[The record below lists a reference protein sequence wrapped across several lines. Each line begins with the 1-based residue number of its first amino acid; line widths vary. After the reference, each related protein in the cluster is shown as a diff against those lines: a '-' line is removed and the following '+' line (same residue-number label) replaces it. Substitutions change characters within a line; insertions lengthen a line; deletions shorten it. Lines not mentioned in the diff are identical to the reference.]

1 MPERSGNDAN
11 LTLPERSGN
20 PSPPLGE
27 RLDFTPVT
35 SRTVTLLDVA
45 RAAGVSKSTVSDA
58 LQGSG
63 RVAEA
68 TRDRVRA
75 VAEELGYRPNSAARR
90 LRRASTGAVGLHL
103 PATATRLDYYM
114 NLAFGAVERAQE
126 DGLDMVLL
134 APSGAAGGRIAS
146 RVDGLLVIDP
156 EPGDSAVPGLLDAG
170 VPVVTGERYL
180 GPATGPSGAVVCDNA
195 ASLTALLDHVTERGA
210 RRPALLAPSGSSAWA
225 TALRATAGSWGRAH
239 GVAVT
244 LRTVPFAAT
253 PAEAEAATLA
263 LLAADPAVDAVIC
276 APDGSAPGVL
286 RAATALGRK
295 VGASGT
301 SDTSGATNASGSSGA
316 TSTSG
321 AIDGNGRT
329 GEGDRTEHDRSE
341 GDRTERGGPGSPG
354 GTDAA
359 VGPVGAGLLVASCVD
374 GTATRGAEPPVTA
387 VDLRPAAYGRACA
400 ELLCDILAG
409 RAAPDTV
416 RRHSWSLETRASTRP
431 PG

>member
-1 MPERSGNDAN
+1 M
-11 LTLPERSGN
+11 
-20 PSPPLGE
+20 
-27 RLDFTPVT
+27 T

-126 DGLDMVLL
+126 DGLDVVLL

-156 EPGDSAVPGLLDAG
+156 EAGDSAVPGLLDAG

-180 GPATGPSGAVVCDNA
+180 GPSAGPSAAVVCDNA

-210 RRPALLAPSGSSAWA
+210 RRPAVLAPSGSSAWA
-225 TALRATAGSWGRAH
+225 TALRATARSWGLAH
-239 GVAVT
+239 GVEVA

-253 PAEAEAATLA
+253 PAEAEETTRA
-263 LLAADPAVDAVIC
+263 LLTADPAVDAVIC

-286 RAATALGRK
+286 RAAAALGRDAGTTGGG
-295 VGASGT
+295 GAAAAGPPE
-301 SDTSGATNASGSSGA
+301 NA
-316 TSTSG
+316 
-321 AIDGNGRT
+321 RPT
-329 GEGDRTEHDRSE
+329 G
-341 GDRTERGGPGSPG
+341 P
-354 GTDAA
+354 
-359 VGPVGAGLLVASCVD
+359 GLLVAACVD
-374 GTATRGAEPPVTA
+374 GPATRGAEPPVTA

-400 ELLCDILAG
+400 ELLCDILAD

-416 RRHSWSLETRASTRP
+416 RRHAWSLETRASTGS

>member
-1 MPERSGNDAN
+1 M
-11 LTLPERSGN
+11 
-20 PSPPLGE
+20 
-27 RLDFTPVT
+27 T

-126 DGLDMVLL
+126 DGLDMMLL
-134 APSGAAGGRIAS
+134 GPSGVAGGRIAS
-146 RVDGLLVIDP
+146 RIDGLLVIDP
-156 EPGDSAVPGLLDAG
+156 ESGDSAVPGLLDAG

-180 GPATGPSGAVVCDNA
+180 GPAGGPSGAVVCDNA

-210 RRPALLAPSGSSAWA
+210 RRPAVLAPSGSSAWA
-225 TALRATAGSWGRAH
+225 TALRATAGSWGRAR
-239 GVAVT
+239 GVPVT

-253 PAEAEAATLA
+253 PAEAEAATRE

-286 RAATALGRK
+286 RAAAALGRP
-295 VGASGT
+295 VGGSGG
-301 SDTSGATNASGSSGA
+301 SGGDGGSGGSGEGAVHQADESRGSGSRSGNGNGSCGEGAGPGGGGATADGSSGA
-316 TSTSG
+316 
-321 AIDGNGRT
+321 
-329 GEGDRTEHDRSE
+329 
-341 GDRTERGGPGSPG
+341 P
-354 GTDAA
+354 
-359 VGPVGAGLLVASCVD
+359 LLVASCVD

-400 ELLCDILAG
+400 ALLCDILAG
-409 RAAPDTV
+409 RTAPDTV
-416 RRHSWSLETRASTRP
+416 RGHAWSLEIRASTGP
-431 PG
+431 SAAPAGP

>member
-1 MPERSGNDAN
+1 M
-11 LTLPERSGN
+11 
-20 PSPPLGE
+20 
-27 RLDFTPVT
+27 T

-75 VAEELGYRPNSAARR
+75 VADDLGYRPNSAARR

-156 EPGDSAVPGLLDAG
+156 EAGDSAVPGLLDAG

-180 GPATGPSGAVVCDNA
+180 GPAAGPSGAVVCDNA
-195 ASLTALLDHVTERGA
+195 ASLTALLDHVTERGS

-225 TALRATAGSWGRAH
+225 TALRATADAWGRSH
-239 GVAVT
+239 GVEVT

-253 PAEAEAATLA
+253 PAETEAATRA

-286 RAATALGRK
+286 RAAAALSREVGRA
-295 VGASGT
+295 GEA
-301 SDTSGATNASGSSGA
+301 DL
-316 TSTSG
+316 
-321 AIDGNGRT
+321 RT
-329 GEGDRTEHDRSE
+329 GV
-341 GDRTERGGPGSPG
+341 
-354 GTDAA
+354 A
-359 VGPVGAGLLVASCVD
+359 VLVASCVD
-374 GTATRGAEPPVTA
+374 GPAARGAEPPVTA

-400 ELLCDILAG
+400 ELLCDILAD

-416 RRHSWSLETRASTRP
+416 RRHAWSLEVRASTGSRA
-431 PG
+431 

>member
-1 MPERSGNDAN
+1 M
-11 LTLPERSGN
+11 
-20 PSPPLGE
+20 
-27 RLDFTPVT
+27 T

-75 VAEELGYRPNSAARR
+75 VAEDLGYRPNSAARR

-276 APDGSAPGVL
+276 APDGSAPGAL
-286 RAATALGRK
+286 RAAAALGRK
-295 VGASGT
+295 VGASGA
-301 SDTSGATNASGSSGA
+301 SGTSGAGSASGASGA

-329 GEGDRTEHDRSE
+329 GEGSRTEHDRSE
-341 GDRTERGGPGSPG
+341 GGRTEGDRTEHGGPGKPASPG
-354 GTDAA
+354 STDPAA
-359 VGPVGAGLLVASCVD
+359 GPLGAGLLVASCVD

-409 RAAPDTV
+409 RTAPDTV
-416 RRHSWSLETRASTRP
+416 RRHSWSLETRTSTGP

>member
-1 MPERSGNDAN
+1 M
-11 LTLPERSGN
+11 
-20 PSPPLGE
+20 
-27 RLDFTPVT
+27 T

-253 PAEAEAATLA
+253 PAEAEAATRA

-286 RAATALGRK
+286 RAAAALGRK
-295 VGASGT
+295 VGAGSACGT
-301 SDTSGATNASGSSGA
+301 ISANRAS
-316 TSTSG
+316 
-321 AIDGNGRT
+321 DGNGRT
-329 GEGDRTEHDRSE
+329 GEGGRSE
-341 GDRTERGGPGSPG
+341 GGGPGRPG

-359 VGPVGAGLLVASCVD
+359 AGPVGAGLLVASCVD

-400 ELLCDILAG
+400 ELLCDILAD

-416 RRHSWSLETRASTRP
+416 RRHSWSLETRASTGS

>member
-1 MPERSGNDAN
+1 M
-11 LTLPERSGN
+11 
-20 PSPPLGE
+20 
-27 RLDFTPVT
+27 T

-45 RAAGVSKSTVSDA
+45 RTAGVSKSTVSDA

-75 VAEELGYRPNSAARR
+75 VAAELGYRPNSAARR

-156 EPGDSAVPGLLDAG
+156 EAGDSAVPGLLDAG

-195 ASLTALLDHVTERGA
+195 ASLTVLLDHVTERGA

-225 TALRATAGSWGRAH
+225 TALRTTAGSWGRAH

-253 PAEAEAATLA
+253 PAEAEAATRA

-286 RAATALGRK
+286 RAAAALGRK
-295 VGASGT
+295 VGASGG
-301 SDTSGATNASGSSGA
+301 SEGSEESGGSEGGGRPGGAGATAGPPGA
-316 TSTSG
+316 
-321 AIDGNGRT
+321 R
-329 GEGDRTEHDRSE
+329 
-341 GDRTERGGPGSPG
+341 
-354 GTDAA
+354 
-359 VGPVGAGLLVASCVD
+359 LLVASCVD
-374 GTATRGAEPPVTA
+374 GTATRGAAPPVTA

-416 RRHSWSLETRASTRP
+416 RRHAWSLEIRDSTGPSAAHRIP
-431 PG
+431 

>member
-1 MPERSGNDAN
+1 M
-11 LTLPERSGN
+11 
-20 PSPPLGE
+20 
-27 RLDFTPVT
+27 T

-63 RVAEA
+63 RVADA

-103 PATATRLDYYM
+103 PTTATRLDYYM

-126 DGLDMVLL
+126 DGLDVVLL

-156 EPGDSAVPGLLDAG
+156 EAGDSAVPGLLDAG

-180 GPATGPSGAVVCDNA
+180 GPSAGPSAAVVCDNA

-210 RRPALLAPSGSSAWA
+210 RRPAVLAPSGSSAWA
-225 TALRATAGSWGRAH
+225 TALRATARSWGPAH
-239 GVAVT
+239 GVEVA

-253 PAEAEAATLA
+253 PAEAEETTRA
-263 LLAADPAVDAVIC
+263 LLTADPAVDAVIC

-286 RAATALGRK
+286 RAAAALGRD
-295 VGASGT
+295 VGTTGGG
-301 SDTSGATNASGSSGA
+301 GAAAAGPPENA
-316 TSTSG
+316 
-321 AIDGNGRT
+321 R
-329 GEGDRTEHDRSE
+329 
-341 GDRTERGGPGSPG
+341 P
-354 GTDAA
+354 AA
-359 VGPVGAGLLVASCVD
+359 PGLLVAACVD
-374 GTATRGAEPPVTA
+374 GPATRGAVPPVTA

-400 ELLCDILAG
+400 ELLCDILAD

-416 RRHSWSLETRASTRP
+416 RRHAWSLETRASTGS

>member
-1 MPERSGNDAN
+1 M
-11 LTLPERSGN
+11 
-20 PSPPLGE
+20 
-27 RLDFTPVT
+27 T

-239 GVAVT
+239 GMVVT

-253 PAEAEAATLA
+253 PAEAEAATRA

-286 RAATALGRK
+286 RAAAALGRK
-295 VGASGT
+295 VGAI
-301 SDTSGATNASGSSGA
+301 NASGASSA
-316 TSTSG
+316 REAREASRASSAREASG
-321 AIDGNGRT
+321 GSGRNGGNGGSERND
-329 GEGDRTEHDRSE
+329 EGGQSE
-341 GDRTERGGPGSPG
+341 GGLREGGGPGSPR
-354 GTDAA
+354 GTGAA
-359 VGPVGAGLLVASCVD
+359 VDPVGAGLLVASCVD
-374 GTATRGAEPPVTA
+374 GTATRAAEPPVTA
-387 VDLRPAAYGRACA
+387 VDLHPTAYGRACA
-400 ELLCDILAG
+400 ELLCDILAD

-416 RRHSWSLETRASTRP
+416 RRHSWSLETRASTGS

>member
-1 MPERSGNDAN
+1 M
-11 LTLPERSGN
+11 
-20 PSPPLGE
+20 
-27 RLDFTPVT
+27 T

-239 GVAVT
+239 GVTVT
-244 LRTVPFAAT
+244 VRTVPFAAT
-253 PAEAEAATLA
+253 PAEAEAATRD
-263 LLAADPAVDAVIC
+263 LLAADPTVDAVIC

-286 RAATALGRK
+286 RAAAALGRK
-295 VGASGT
+295 VGAS
-301 SDTSGATNASGSSGA
+301 NASGAGGAGETRGAGGASSASGA
-316 TSTSG
+316 GG
-321 AIDGNGRT
+321 A
-329 GEGDRTEHDRSE
+329 
-341 GDRTERGGPGSPG
+341 GG
-354 GTDAA
+354 AA
-359 VGPVGAGLLVASCVD
+359 VGPGLLVASCVD

-387 VDLRPAAYGRACA
+387 VDLHPAAYGRACA

-416 RRHSWSLETRASTRP
+416 RRHSWSLETRASTDP

>member
-1 MPERSGNDAN
+1 M
-11 LTLPERSGN
+11 
-20 PSPPLGE
+20 
-27 RLDFTPVT
+27 T

-45 RAAGVSKSTVSDA
+45 RAAGVSKSTASDA

-156 EPGDSAVPGLLDAG
+156 EAGDSAVPGLLDAG

-180 GPATGPSGAVVCDNA
+180 GPSAGPSAAVVCDNA

-210 RRPALLAPSGSSAWA
+210 RRPAVLAPSGSSAWA
-225 TALRATAGSWGRAH
+225 TALRATARSWGLAH
-239 GVAVT
+239 GVEVA

-253 PAEAEAATLA
+253 PAEAEETTRA
-263 LLAADPAVDAVIC
+263 LLTADPAVDAVIC

-286 RAATALGRK
+286 RAAAALGRE
-295 VGASGT
+295 VGTTGGGGGTGRSNGTGGGTPPEPGIIARSGT
-301 SDTSGATNASGSSGA
+301 PPEPGIIARSGTPPEPGIFARSG
-316 TSTSG
+316 
-321 AIDGNGRT
+321 
-329 GEGDRTEHDRSE
+329 
-341 GDRTERGGPGSPG
+341 P
-354 GTDAA
+354 
-359 VGPVGAGLLVASCVD
+359 GLLVAACVD
-374 GTATRGAEPPVTA
+374 GPATRGAEPPVTA

-400 ELLCDILAG
+400 ELLCDILAD

-416 RRHSWSLETRASTRP
+416 RRHAWSLETRAST
-431 PG
+431 GSTG

>member
-1 MPERSGNDAN
+1 M
-11 LTLPERSGN
+11 
-20 PSPPLGE
+20 
-27 RLDFTPVT
+27 T

-156 EPGDSAVPGLLDAG
+156 EPGDRAVPGLLDAG
-170 VPVVTGERYL
+170 IPVVTGERYL
-180 GPATGPSGAVVCDNA
+180 GPASGPSGAVVCDNA

-253 PAEAEAATLA
+253 PAEAEAATRA

-286 RAATALGRK
+286 RAAAALGRK
-295 VGASGT
+295 VGAISA
-301 SDTSGATNASGSSGA
+301 SGAIGAHDASTASSAHGA
-316 TSTSG
+316 TSACG
-321 AIDGNGRT
+321 ASDGNGRT
-329 GEGDRTEHDRSE
+329 GEDGRSEDGRSE
-341 GDRTERGGPGSPG
+341 GGGPGGPG
-354 GTDAA
+354 GTGAA
-359 VGPVGAGLLVASCVD
+359 VGLAGTGLLVASCVD

-387 VDLRPAAYGRACA
+387 VDLHPTAYGRACA
-400 ELLCDILAG
+400 ELLCDILAD

-416 RRHSWSLETRASTRP
+416 RRHSWSLETRASTGS

>member
-1 MPERSGNDAN
+1 M
-11 LTLPERSGN
+11 
-20 PSPPLGE
+20 
-27 RLDFTPVT
+27 T

-253 PAEAEAATLA
+253 PAEAEAATRA

-286 RAATALGRK
+286 RAAAALGRK
-295 VGASGT
+295 VGTISAREASEARGASGA
-301 SDTSGATNASGSSGA
+301 SSRSGGSGR
-316 TSTSG
+316 
-321 AIDGNGRT
+321 N
-329 GEGDRTEHDRSE
+329 GEGGRSE
-341 GDRTERGGPGSPG
+341 GGGPGSPG
-354 GTDAA
+354 SPDAA
-359 VGPVGAGLLVASCVD
+359 AGPVGAGLLVASCVD

-409 RAAPDTV
+409 RTAPDTV
-416 RRHSWSLETRASTRP
+416 RRHSWSLETRASTGS

>member
-1 MPERSGNDAN
+1 M
-11 LTLPERSGN
+11 
-20 PSPPLGE
+20 
-27 RLDFTPVT
+27 T

-239 GVAVT
+239 GVTVT
-244 LRTVPFAAT
+244 VRTVPFAAT
-253 PAEAEAATLA
+253 PAEAEAATRD

-286 RAATALGRK
+286 RAAAALGRK
-295 VGASGT
+295 VGAS
-301 SDTSGATNASGSSGA
+301 NASGASGA
-316 TSTSG
+316 GEKRGACGASNTGVASG
-321 AIDGNGRT
+321 S
-329 GEGDRTEHDRSE
+329 GEA
-341 GDRTERGGPGSPG
+341 RGASGPSSASVAGS
-354 GTDAA
+354 AA
-359 VGPVGAGLLVASCVD
+359 VAPLGAGLLVASCVD

-387 VDLRPAAYGRACA
+387 VDLHPAAYGRACA

-416 RRHSWSLETRASTRP
+416 RRHSWSLETRASTDA

>member
-1 MPERSGNDAN
+1 M
-11 LTLPERSGN
+11 
-20 PSPPLGE
+20 
-27 RLDFTPVT
+27 T

-45 RAAGVSKSTVSDA
+45 RAAGVSKSTASDA
-58 LQGSG
+58 LQGAG
-63 RVAEA
+63 RVAGA

-126 DGLDMVLL
+126 DGLDVVLL

-156 EPGDSAVPGLLDAG
+156 EAGDDAVPGLLDAG

-180 GPATGPSGAVVCDNA
+180 GPATGPSAAVVCDNA

-210 RRPALLAPSGSSAWA
+210 RRPALLAPAGSSAWA
-225 TALRATAGSWGRAH
+225 TALRATARSWSRAR
-239 GVAVT
+239 GVEVV

-253 PAEAEAATLA
+253 PGEAEAATRD
-263 LLAADPAVDAVIC
+263 LLTAHPAVDAVIT

-286 RAATALGRK
+286 RAAAALGREIGWPDGPAPRP
-295 VGASGT
+295 VGSPAAGPDAPTGPGGPDAAAGRGGSASGP
-301 SDTSGATNASGSSGA
+301 AP
-316 TSTSG
+316 
-321 AIDGNGRT
+321 GRT
-329 GEGDRTEHDRSE
+329 A
-341 GDRTERGGPGSPG
+341 P
-354 GTDAA
+354 
-359 VGPVGAGLLVASCVD
+359 GLLVASCVD
-374 GTATRGAEPPVTA
+374 GAATRGAETPVTA
-387 VDLRPAAYGRACA
+387 VDLRPGAYGRACA
-400 ELLCDILAG
+400 ELLCDILAE

-416 RRHSWSLETRASTRP
+416 RRHAWSLETRASTAP

>member
-1 MPERSGNDAN
+1 M
-11 LTLPERSGN
+11 
-20 PSPPLGE
+20 
-27 RLDFTPVT
+27 T

-225 TALRATAGSWGRAH
+225 TALRATAGFWGRAH
-239 GVAVT
+239 GVTVT
-244 LRTVPFAAT
+244 VRTVPFAAT
-253 PAEAEAATLA
+253 PAEAEAAA
-263 LLAADPAVDAVIC
+263 RDLLAADPTVDAVIC

-286 RAATALGRK
+286 RAAAALGRK
-295 VGASGT
+295 VGAS
-301 SDTSGATNASGSSGA
+301 NASGAGEALGASSA
-316 TSTSG
+316 SV
-321 AIDGNGRT
+321 A
-329 GEGDRTEHDRSE
+329 
-341 GDRTERGGPGSPG
+341 GG
-354 GTDAA
+354 AA

-387 VDLRPAAYGRACA
+387 VDLHPAAYGRACA
-400 ELLCDILAG
+400 ELLCDILGG

-416 RRHSWSLETRASTRP
+416 RRHSWSLETRASTDP

>member
-1 MPERSGNDAN
+1 MPERSGNGSN

-27 RLDFTPVT
+27 RLDFIPVT

-134 APSGAAGGRIAS
+134 APSGATGGRIAS

-195 ASLTALLDHVTERGA
+195 ASLTALLDHVAERGA

-244 LRTVPFAAT
+244 VRTVPFAAT

-295 VGASGT
+295 VGASSPSGAC
-301 SDTSGATNASGSSGA
+301 GATNASGSSGA

-329 GEGDRTEHDRSE
+329 GEGSRTEHDRSE
-341 GDRTERGGPGSPG
+341 GGRTEHSKPGSPG
-354 GTDAA
+354 SPDAA
-359 VGPVGAGLLVASCVD
+359 AGPVGAGLLVASCVD

-416 RRHSWSLETRASTRP
+416 RRHSWSLETRASTGS

>member
-1 MPERSGNDAN
+1 M
-11 LTLPERSGN
+11 
-20 PSPPLGE
+20 
-27 RLDFTPVT
+27 T

-75 VAEELGYRPNSAARR
+75 VAEQLGYRPNSAARR

-134 APSGAAGGRIAS
+134 APSGAAVGQIAS

-156 EPGDSAVPGLLDAG
+156 EAGDSAVPGLLDAG

-253 PAEAEAATLA
+253 PAEAEAATRA

-286 RAATALGRK
+286 RAAAALGRE
-295 VGASGT
+295 VGGSGGT
-301 SDTSGATNASGSSGA
+301 HPSGAPTGTHPGGA
-316 TSTSG
+316 P
-321 AIDGNGRT
+321 DGNDPGAP
-329 GEGDRTEHDRSE
+329 
-341 GDRTERGGPGSPG
+341 RGG
-354 GTDAA
+354 
-359 VGPVGAGLLVASCVD
+359 GLLVASCVD
-374 GTATRGAEPPVTA
+374 GTATRGAGPPVTA
-387 VDLRPAAYGRACA
+387 VDLRPDAYGRACA

-416 RRHSWSLETRASTRP
+416 RRHAWSLEIRASTGP
-431 PG
+431 PGSLGSPGSLESPGSPGSPG

>member
-1 MPERSGNDAN
+1 M
-11 LTLPERSGN
+11 
-20 PSPPLGE
+20 
-27 RLDFTPVT
+27 T

-253 PAEAEAATLA
+253 PAEAEAATRA

-286 RAATALGRK
+286 RAAAALGRK
-295 VGASGT
+295 VGAISA
-301 SDTSGATNASGSSGA
+301 SGASSAHEASGASSGSEA
-316 TSTSG
+316 RGASSRSG
-321 AIDGNGRT
+321 ESGESGGNDGTGRA
-329 GEGDRTEHDRSE
+329 GEGGRSE
-341 GDRTERGGPGSPG
+341 GGGPGSPG
-354 GTDAA
+354 GTGAA
-359 VGPVGAGLLVASCVD
+359 TGPAGAGLLVASCVD

-387 VDLRPAAYGRACA
+387 VDLHPTAYGRACA

-416 RRHSWSLETRASTRP
+416 RRHSWSLETRASTES

>member
-1 MPERSGNDAN
+1 M
-11 LTLPERSGN
+11 
-20 PSPPLGE
+20 
-27 RLDFTPVT
+27 T

-253 PAEAEAATLA
+253 PAEAEAATRA

-286 RAATALGRK
+286 RAAAALGRK
-295 VGASGT
+295 VGAGSACGT
-301 SDTSGATNASGSSGA
+301 TSASGANRAS
-316 TSTSG
+316 
-321 AIDGNGRT
+321 DGNGRT
-329 GEGDRTEHDRSE
+329 GEGGRSE
-341 GDRTERGGPGSPG
+341 GGGPGRPG

-359 VGPVGAGLLVASCVD
+359 AGPVGAGLLVASCVD

-400 ELLCDILAG
+400 ELLCDILAD

-416 RRHSWSLETRASTRP
+416 RRHSWSLETRASTGS

>member
-1 MPERSGNDAN
+1 MPERSGNGV
-11 LTLPERSGN
+11 ES
-20 PSPPLGE
+20 SPAGTFRQPFGLLLGR

-45 RAAGVSKSTVSDA
+45 RAAGVSKSTASDA

-156 EPGDSAVPGLLDAG
+156 EAGDSAVPGLLEAG

-180 GPATGPSGAVVCDNA
+180 GPATGPSAAVVCDNA

-210 RRPALLAPSGSSAWA
+210 RRPAVLAPSGSSAWA
-225 TALRATAGSWGRAH
+225 TALRATARSWGLAH
-239 GVAVT
+239 GVEVA

-253 PAEAEAATLA
+253 PAEAEETTRA
-263 LLAADPAVDAVIC
+263 LLTADAAVDAVIC

-286 RAATALGRK
+286 RAATALGRE
-295 VGASGT
+295 VGTTGGGGAATGSGGT
-301 SDTSGATNASGSSGA
+301 GGKAGTAGGRSGG
-316 TSTSG
+316 
-321 AIDGNGRT
+321 T
-329 GEGDRTEHDRSE
+329 GETL
-341 GDRTERGGPGSPG
+341 T
-354 GTDAA
+354 
-359 VGPVGAGLLVASCVD
+359 GLLIASCVD
-374 GTATRGAEPPVTA
+374 GPATRTAEPAVTA

-400 ELLCDILAG
+400 ELLCDILAD

-416 RRHSWSLETRASTRP
+416 RRHTWSLETRASTGP
-431 PG
+431 A